1 MNGRKI
7 LKQSLADYAL
17 VDSLANKQPMLVV
30 KLDNEL
36 HKISITTIRK
46 LANGERY
53 SGNRDKLIQILA
65 TALKH
70 ELD

>member
-1 MNGRKI
+1 M
-7 LKQSLADYAL
+7 ADNIA
-17 VDSLANKQPMLVV
+17 DKQPALFV
-30 KLDNEL
+30 LIENEL

-70 ELD
+70 EFD

>member
-1 MNGRKI
+1 M
-7 LKQSLADYAL
+7 
-17 VDSLANKQPMLVV
+17 VDNLANKQPTLVV
-30 KLDNEL
+30 KIDNEL

-65 TALKH
+65 TSIKDLTDEKANCK
-70 ELD
+70 

>member
-1 MNGRKI
+1 MADNI
-7 LKQSLADYAL
+7 ADKQPAL
-17 VDSLANKQPMLVV
+17 VVLI
-30 KLDNEL
+30 DNEL

>member
-1 MNGRKI
+1 M
-7 LKQSLADYAL
+7 DYAL
-17 VDSLANKQPMLVV
+17 VDNLANKQPVLVA
-30 KLDNEL
+30 LIDNEL

>member
-1 MNGRKI
+1 
-7 LKQSLADYAL
+7 L
-17 VDSLANKQPMLVV
+17 VDNISAKQPAIVV
-30 KLDNEL
+30 IIDKEA

>member
-1 MNGRKI
+1 MADSI
-7 LKQSLADYAL
+7 ADKQPAL
-17 VDSLANKQPMLVV
+17 VVLI
-30 KLDNEL
+30 DNEL

-46 LANGERY
+46 LANGERFA
-53 SGNRDKLIQILA
+53 GNRDKLIQILA